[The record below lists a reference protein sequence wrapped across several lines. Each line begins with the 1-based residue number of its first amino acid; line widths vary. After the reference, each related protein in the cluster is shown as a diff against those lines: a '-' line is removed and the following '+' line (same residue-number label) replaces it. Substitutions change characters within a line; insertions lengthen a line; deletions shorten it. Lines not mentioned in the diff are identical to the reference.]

1 MIITTGYFRSKAMP
15 ILNQG
20 DITQNLN
27 EAKAEALGHLEKFL
41 NEGSGWRLKRCET
54 LDLGIVQYRPFRGLS
69 YIKTPA
75 YISPWTIINVKN
87 NEAAALSEPSSQ
99 HYTQLGLRIMPT
111 AQRST
116 RHI

>member
-1 MIITTGYFRSKAMP
+1 ML

-20 DITQNLN
+20 DITQSLN
-27 EAKAEALGHLEKFL
+27 EAKAEALVHLAKFL
-41 NEGSGWRLKRCET
+41 NEGSGWRFKRCET
-54 LDLGIVQYRPFRGLS
+54 LDLGIVQYRPFRGRS

-75 YISPWTIINVKN
+75 YIPPRTIINVKN
-87 NEAAALSEPSSQ
+87 NDSRCFEWAILSAL
-99 HYTQLGLRIMPT
+99 YQLGLRIMPT